1 MKCEKITIY
10 PRAGGQLIQFSY
22 VRVLFMQATPDA
34 KFKSKVRMNSKLERV
49 MHCDMG
55 CYNTVIPGNYMQMR

>member
-22 VRVLFMQATPDA
+22 VRVLFMQATPGA
-34 KFKSKVRMNSKLERV
+34 KFNSKVRMNSKLERV
-49 MHCDMG
+49 INALRYGLLQYC
-55 CYNTVIPGNYMQMR
+55 NTG